1 MEVGAELQSHSEHS
15 LALLGHLPCILAT
28 HADVQ
33 VITYMVTALCTA
45 LPQIWELVAFQ
56 IEQAK
61 EEIFHT
67 GDFVICHMV
76 AVRMSP
82 EDDLLKAAGR
92 VSDQYASCGTRSFA
106 GFAQR
111 PCFPL
116 AAPFSD

>member
-1 MEVGAELQSHSEHS
+1 MEVGAEFQSHSERF

-33 VITYMVTALCTA
+33 VITYMATALCTA
-45 LPQIWELVAFQ
+45 LPQTWELVAFQ
-56 IEQAK
+56 IEQVK

-67 GDFVICHMV
+67 GDFVICHVV

-82 EDDLLKAAGR
+82 EENLLKAAGR
-92 VSDQYASCGTRSFA
+92 VSDQGASCGTRSFA
-106 GFAQR
+106 AFAQR
-111 PCFPL
+111 PRCPL